1 MSANLCCF
9 YCLTR
14 PRKKVDSIAIENK
27 SEVIQPE
34 IIKQP
39 QSEYNSPQG
48 NHRNNN
54 NNNHNNQNPPQ
65 PQTIEVIN
73 IQPKISQTI
82 VTYHQ
87 SSQISEIET
96 SPRVPRKREIY
107 LIPIKETGSIV
118 PFFMILFKFPSDSL
132 VVGICSHKKWL
143 LWDQI

>member
-39 QSEYNSPQG
+39 QSEYNSPQE

-54 NNNHNNQNPPQ
+54 INNNYNNQNQQQPP
-65 PQTIEVIN
+65 PQTIQVTN
-73 IQPKISQTI
+73 IQPISQTI

-107 LIPIKETGSIV
+107 LIPIKETGLLV
-118 PFFMILFKFPSDSL
+118 PFFMMGKRIVDS
-132 VVGICSHKKWL
+132 G
-143 LWDQI
+143 

>member
-39 QSEYNSPQG
+39 QSEYNSPQE

-54 NNNHNNQNPPQ
+54 INNYNQNQNQQQ
-65 PQTIEVIN
+65 PGYQVIN

-107 LIPIKETGSIV
+107 LIPIKETGSQV
-118 PFFMILFKFPSDSL
+118 PFFMI
-132 VVGICSHKKWL
+132 GIHR
-143 LWDQI
+143 

>member
-14 PRKKVDSIAIENK
+14 PRKKVDTIAIENK

-39 QSEYNSPQG
+39 QSEYNSPQE

-54 NNNHNNQNPPQ
+54 INNNYNNQNQQQQPP
-65 PQTIEVIN
+65 PQTIQVTN
-73 IQPKISQTI
+73 IQPISQTI

-107 LIPIKETGSIV
+107 LIPIKETGSLV
-118 PFFMILFKFPSDSL
+118 PFFMIEILSTTAVFKSGHY
-132 VVGICSHKKWL
+132 V
-143 LWDQI
+143 